1 MMFLN
6 YKTDNTVPKKRER
19 KKETEV
25 ERNSRKQG
33 M

>member
-6 YKTDNTVPKKRER
+6 YKTDNTVPKKREK

-25 ERNSRKQG
+25 ERN
-33 M
+33 